1 MAFQEE
7 KNPIYV
13 FKICLI
19 GSGGVGKTCIA
30 KRLCFDSF
38 DANTQLTI
46 GIDFYTYEIPII
58 VKGNEAFVRV
68 TIWDFGGQEQ
78 FKKLFSY
85 YIDGANGIFL
95 VFDLTNME
103 TLIRLNW
110 WYEQL
115 IFRNLQERPKILI
128 GTKSDLVQ
136 STDKK
141 QKVDELIIEQFLTT
155 YDEKDYVKTSSK
167 ENINILQSF
176 KEITIK
182 ILDSHSLD
190 YDDIL

>member
-58 VKGNEAFVRV
+58 VKGNEAFVRL

-103 TLIRLNW
+103 TLTRLNW

-115 IFRNLQERPKILI
+115 ILHNLQERPKILI
-128 GTKSDLVQ
+128 GTKTDLVQ

-141 QKVDELIIEQFLTT
+141 QKVDQLIIEQFLTT

-182 ILDSHSLD
+182 ILDSHGLD
-190 YDDIL
+190 YDEIL

>member
-1 MAFQEE
+1 MDFQKEDR
-7 KNPIYV
+7 PTYI

-30 KRLCFDSF
+30 RRLCLNTF

-58 VKGNEAFVRV
+58 VKDNKTFVRL

-78 FKKLFSY
+78 FKKLFNY

-103 TLIRLNW
+103 SLTRLNW
-110 WYEQL
+110 WYARLLEY
-115 IFRNLQERPKILI
+115 NLQDRPKILL
-128 GTKSDLVQ
+128 GTKLDLVQ
-136 STDKK
+136 SDNKI
-141 QKVDELIIEQFLTT
+141 DELIIGQFLKSHG
-155 YDEKDYVKTSSK
+155 EKDYVKTSSK
-167 ENINILQSF
+167 ENKNVLYSF
-176 KEITIK
+176 KEILRK
-182 ILDSHSLD
+182 ILDSRQLD
-190 YDDIL
+190 YDKIL